1 MNSNFVL
8 VTIALGVMFPSLA
21 IQALFLRL
29 GLRWA
34 KVADAQSWRVVG
46 ATAIMYGFQLALSV
60 LIFNTGF
67 NTIAQIVFFLVLA
80 LFTVLIIPFVVV
92 LCVFQLNAMRTL
104 QVTALALLAQVVMLG
119 FVTVILRPFI
129 YEAYYI
135 PTNAMA
141 PTILGEHWTSTCPE
155 CGEPNYCSPRH
166 ERFGGDGPM
175 CMICERFHIA
185 EVDVTDK
192 KIAVGERILVAKFL
206 NPRRWDLVVFQ
217 YPTKPSI
224 MYVKR
229 LVGLPGET
237 IVIKDGSV
245 WVDGVKQTPPDVI
258 RDLEYGTELWQM
270 PQTEVAWGSPE
281 KPAALS
287 DDEYF
292 VLGDFSVQASDSRW
306 WPAGAP
312 EHHPYA
318 VPKSNMIG
326 VVTHTFWPLP
336 RWRTHR

>member
-8 VTIALGVMFPSLA
+8 VTIALGVMFLSLA

-46 ATAIMYGFQLALSV
+46 ATAIVYGFHLALSV
-60 LIFNTGF
+60 LTFNAVFNT
-67 NTIAQIVFFLVLA
+67 TAQIVFFLVLA
-80 LFTVLIIPFVVV
+80 LFTVLIIPFAVV
-92 LCVFQLNAMRTL
+92 LSLFQLKAVRTM
-104 QVTALALLAQVVMLG
+104 QVTAMLLLAQVVMLG
-119 FVTVILRPFI
+119 FVTAILRPFI

-155 CGEPNYCSPRH
+155 CGEPNYCSPRN

-175 CMICERFHIA
+175 CMICKNFHVA
-185 EVDVTDK
+185 EVEVTDK
-192 KIAVGERILVAKFL
+192 KITVGDRILVAKFL
-206 NPRRWDLVVFQ
+206 TPRRWDLVVFQ
-217 YPTKPSI
+217 YPAKPSI
-224 MYVKR
+224 VYVKR

-237 IVIKDGSV
+237 ILIKDGCV
-245 WVDGVKQTPPDVI
+245 WVDGVKQTPPDAI
-258 RDLEYGTELWQM
+258 RDLEYGTEWWQI
-270 PQTEVAWGSPE
+270 PQDMVAWGSPE
-281 KPAALS
+281 KIAALS

-312 EHHPYA
+312 GHKPYA
-318 VPKSNMIG
+318 VPKSNMRG
-326 VVTHTFWPLP
+326 VVTHTFWPLSS
-336 RWRTHR
+336 WRTHR